1 MNPFRPSLF
10 YSQAQKYLNI
20 SGKVFY
26 QNKAKHHLSR
36 ISWGM
41 RTYWSS
47 RKRFVLI
54 QVLKSPHHH
63 CLIFMKYINAIIY
76 DFSAGACLSSRNLL
90 MEMWNLRE
98 CSFSSLL
105 HRLRSGLV
113 TPCLRFPVPAGRQ
126 PAVSVLVTRPGGH
139 MGQSTE
145 GAGCQG
151 PLHLYNYYT
160 LTIYCLARVCAL

>member
-63 CLIFMKYINAIIY
+63 CLIFMKYIIDIY
-76 DFSAGACLSSRNLL
+76 TNIEMRGSVTVRPPWLL
-90 MEMWNLRE
+90 IQIKGWNVSKLIKLIKLLKGLRPPTAT
-98 CSFSSLL
+98 
-105 HRLRSGLV
+105 LRSAADV
-113 TPCLRFPVPAGRQ
+113 SEPTFQRFSYKLSGFRLQ
-126 PAVSVLVTRPGGH
+126 
-139 MGQSTE
+139 
-145 GAGCQG
+145 
-151 PLHLYNYYT
+151 
-160 LTIYCLARVCAL
+160 I

>member
-1 MNPFRPSLF
+1 MVNFFRMNPFRPSLF

-63 CLIFMKYINAIIY
+63 CLIFMKYIIDIY
-76 DFSAGACLSSRNLL
+76 TNIEMRGSVTVRPPWLL
-90 MEMWNLRE
+90 IQIKGWNVPTAT
-98 CSFSSLL
+98 
-105 HRLRSGLV
+105 LRSAADV
-113 TPCLRFPVPAGRQ
+113 SEPTFQRFRYELSGSRLQ
-126 PAVSVLVTRPGGH
+126 IL
-139 MGQSTE
+139 
-145 GAGCQG
+145 
-151 PLHLYNYYT
+151 L
-160 LTIYCLARVCAL
+160 

>member
-1 MNPFRPSLF
+1 MVNCWERTEALYEAHIIKVVIFFKINPFRPSLF

-63 CLIFMKYINAIIY
+63 CLIFMKYIIDIY
-76 DFSAGACLSSRNLL
+76 TNIEMRGSVTVRPPWLLIQIKGWNVSKTNKANKAFKRFETSDSNSEISRRRIRADL
-90 MEMWNLRE
+90 
-98 CSFSSLL
+98 
-105 HRLRSGLV
+105 
-113 TPCLRFPVPAGRQ
+113 PK
-126 PAVSVLVTRPGGH
+126 
-139 MGQSTE
+139 
-145 GAGCQG
+145 
-151 PLHLYNYYT
+151 
-160 LTIYCLARVCAL
+160 I